1 MNISKAFDCISHD
14 LLLAIP
20 AAYDIDDNFTYIPIS
35 RIVNS
40 IFALVIY

>member
-1 MNISKAFDCISHD
+1 MNISKAFDCVSHD

-20 AAYDIDDNFTYIPIS
+20 ATYDIDDNFTYIPIS

-40 IFALVIY
+40 GIVLVIY